1 MSTRTIF
8 LAKLVGLYSLV
19 APICMITHKPTMVEA
34 VTEILRSPAL
44 MLVLGVFT
52 LAAGLAMVLTH
63 NVWSGGA
70 LPVVI
75 TIVGWLSVMKGL
87 AFLLLSPETETQVFL
102 TNLHYE
108 QNFYFFM
115 AFSIAI
121 GAFLTYFGFA
131 SKTQPQR

>member
-1 MSTRTIF
+1 
-8 LAKLVGLYSLV
+8 
-19 APICMITHKPTMVEA
+19 
-34 VTEILRSPAL
+34 
-44 MLVLGVFT
+44 MLVLGVLT
-52 LAAGLAMVLTH
+52 LTAGLATVLTH

-115 AFSIAI
+115 AFSVAI
-121 GAFLTYFGFA
+121 GAYLAYFGFV
-131 SKTQPQR
+131 SKTQLQR

>member
-1 MSTRTIF
+1 MSTRTLF

-19 APICMITHKPTMVEA
+19 AAICMITHKQTTVEA
-34 VTEILRSPAL
+34 VTEILRSAAL

-52 LAAGLAMVLTH
+52 FAAGLAMVLTH

-87 AFLLLSPETETQVFL
+87 AFLLLSPQTETQVFL
-102 TNLHYE
+102 ANLHYE

-121 GAFLTYFGFA
+121 GAYLTYFGFA
-131 SKTQPQR
+131 SKTQPQS